1 MLQSLRRGDTKR
13 CCEPIAFEAQPF
25 NEGLRRLVL
34 EAVAESAA
42 VRRHGALPVL
52 PRTSGLEIAQVRVG
66 APAQRIGARLQSI
79 EPRLPARAKQQ
90 LAQVAARRFV
100 VQLRPQQSDDVIARG
115 PVVAGREHDGEL
127 RQAFGQQRLSARRLQ
142 QSGRAEEPEAEPL
155 HARDLPLSSRRY
167 DAAKGSKESA

>member
-1 MLQSLRRGDTKR
+1 M
-13 CCEPIAFEAQPF
+13 
-25 NEGLRRLVL
+25 
-34 EAVAESAA
+34 
-42 VRRHGALPVL
+42 
-52 PRTSGLEIAQVRVG
+52 
-66 APAQRIGARLQSI
+66 
-79 EPRLPARAKQQ
+79 
-90 LAQVAARRFV
+90 
-100 VQLRPQQSDDVIARG
+100 IARD